1 MRKRTLVGKHQ
12 MQILKLSAHLGLSDA
27 YYFMTILAIVAFVL
41 TLFIPSKEKMKQ
53 LF

>member
-1 MRKRTLVGKHQ
+1 MRKRTLGKHQ
-12 MQILKLSAHLGLSDA
+12 MQMLKLSAHLGSSDA